1 MATKGEMSSSAI
13 NYVWK
18 TLTPKLIKMNFSS
31 IVFLLDI
38 ILWLLNIQSLR
49 YLITGEDLNILLDLA
64 PKIMIKIY
72 GLLALAIATIVWIIL
87 RICSKSKHATKV
99 KEETP
104 GLFREYKGLGIIFK
118 NYNKA
123 YLFFYRDLWSILIFL
138 MIISDNLNKLGVDS
152 NIRTANLII
161 LVINAVNLSRNL
173 WKYTQETRV
182 NPYPD
187 RLEEIS
193 EIDEDD
199 TEVFKT
205 LAQRKVDRKEFRILK
220 NTFYHNKYLGKPNL
234 VENKYFV
241 VSIENNSV
249 LKVINSS
256 NNWDEIRYNYE
267 QLISMKKDEKEK
279 ATEKE

>member
-1 MATKGEMSSSAI
+1 MVTKGEMSSSAV
-13 NYVWK
+13 NYIWK
-18 TLTPKLIKMNFSS
+18 TLTAKLIKMSFSS

-38 ILWLLNIQSLR
+38 ILWFLNIQSLR

-64 PKIMIKIY
+64 PRIMIKIY
-72 GLLALAIATIVWIIL
+72 GLHALVIATIVWIIL
-87 RICSKSKHATKV
+87 RICSKSKHANRI
-99 KEETP
+99 KEKP
-104 GLFREYKGLGIIFK
+104 GLFKEYKGLGVIFK

-123 YLFFYRDLWSILIFL
+123 YLFFYRDIWSILIFF
-138 MIISDNLNKLGVDS
+138 MIISDNLSKLGVDS
-152 NIRTANLII
+152 NIKIANLII
-161 LVINAVNLSRNL
+161 LFMNAVNLGRNL

-241 VSIENNSV
+241 ISIENDTL

-267 QLISMKKDEKEK
+267 QLISMKKDTENKIIEKE
-279 ATEKE
+279 